1 MGYDYGIL
9 GDYFFDESR
18 IHTQQMK
25 WEKQEFV
32 RNVNV
37 LLGKHEMT
45 KKMAGRD
52 KRELKEELGVSIGP
66 NRIVRQFS
74 RVEELLNKYLLQ
86 YSWKKL
92 MSCIK

>member
-1 MGYDYGIL
+1 
-9 GDYFFDESR
+9 
-18 IHTQQMK
+18 
-25 WEKQEFV
+25 
-32 RNVNV
+32 
-37 LLGKHEMT
+37 MT